1 MVIPQF
7 YREWVK
13 ALQEPGEATEIV
25 NYRVIR
31 DIFPEM
37 RARPGSIL
45 AFQQHYAHLLKVLN
59 MGPEI
64 DETVGAVHGN
74 RLQE

>member
-1 MVIPQF
+1 M
-7 YREWVK
+7 
-13 ALQEPGEATEIV
+13 EIV

-37 RARPGSIL
+37 RARPASIL

-59 MGPEI
+59 MGQSDI

-74 RLQE
+74 RLQG